1 MRRHFE
7 AAGGGLKVANSEHV
21 NVSPP
26 SALMEREL
34 KDKEEKMNKIK
45 AVAIKAKK
53 ELDIS
58 KKEVESHLN
67 SKCNI
72 RYFLRGFL
80 VLIIVAKLSSVN
92 RL

>member
-1 MRRHFE
+1 MPYLPSKRGHFE
-7 AAGGGLKVANSEHV
+7 AGGGLKVTNAEHLY
-21 NVSPP
+21 VSPH

-58 KKEVESHLN
+58 KKEVD
-67 SKCNI
+67 
-72 RYFLRGFL
+72 
-80 VLIIVAKLSSVN
+80 
-92 RL
+92 